1 MTLRGLKFILT
12 HYTNCVGIFFSLSY
26 SSCHNILLHL
36 LDGCTLVALVPPGLG
51 RVQVATPQLPVEAL
65 G

>member
-1 MTLRGLKFILT
+1 MTLRGRQFIPK
-12 HYTNCVGIFFSLSY
+12 HFFF
-26 SSCHNILLHL
+26 IQAIKTFWLHL

-51 RVQVATPQLPVEAL
+51 WVEVATPQLPVEAL

>member
-1 MTLRGLKFILT
+1 MTLRGLKFILK
-12 HYTNCVGIFFSLSY
+12 HYTNCVGFFLFY

-36 LDGCTLVALVPPGLG
+36 LDGGTLVALVPPGLG
-51 RVQVATPQLPVEAL
+51 GVQVATPQLPVEAL